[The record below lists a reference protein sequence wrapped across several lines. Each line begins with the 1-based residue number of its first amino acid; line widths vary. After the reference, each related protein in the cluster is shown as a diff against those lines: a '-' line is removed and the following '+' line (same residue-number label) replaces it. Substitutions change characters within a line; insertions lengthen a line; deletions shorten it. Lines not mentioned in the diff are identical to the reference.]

1 MTSRENRND
10 LGTLLQQHHQPNFLV
25 SEFQFDAFEVLC
37 KSFGLKISTF
47 KNHVIPPSSVSIAL
61 GTEFDL
67 EDNTVSLPLD
77 KLLAS
82 LLE

>member
-1 MTSRENRND
+1 M
-10 LGTLLQQHHQPNFLV
+10 
-25 SEFQFDAFEVLC
+25 SEFQFDAFKVLC
-37 KSFGLKISTF
+37 KSFGLKISTS

-67 EDNTVSLPLD
+67 EANTVSLPLD

-82 LLE
+82 LLEWLDK